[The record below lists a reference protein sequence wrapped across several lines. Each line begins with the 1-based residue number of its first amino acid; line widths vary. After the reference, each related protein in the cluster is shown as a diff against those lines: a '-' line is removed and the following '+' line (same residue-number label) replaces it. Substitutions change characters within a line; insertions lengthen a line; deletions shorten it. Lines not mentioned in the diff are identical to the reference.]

1 MKINTSGICLYCQC
15 KQRENEMTVHKNTI
29 HYYAIICHAKDKHPD
44 ADCRVRKSVH
54 TNSLT

>member
-29 HYYAIICHAKDKHPD
+29 HYYAIICHA
-44 ADCRVRKSVH
+44 R
-54 TNSLT
+54 TNTLMQTAGLESLFTQTH